1 MKQDINKWRETQ
13 RRGMLK
19 YQKNQRK
26 KNLELQK
33 KGLLFPKVAYNE
45 MKRLGILPIK
55 IRKVP
60 IDKNISWYKKTL
72 WRWFSRYIRLRDSD
86 EDGIC
91 TCITCGRKHKWD
103 SGQIDAGHYIPKNT
117 GNAIYFDEKDV
128 NAQCKYC
135 NKYLHGN
142 LAKYRPAIDK
152 KYGPGTADA
161 LEIISRETV
170 SFTEKELIKKIN
182 YYKIE
187 VKKLLQIKDL

>member
-1 MKQDINKWRETQ
+1 MKQDPKKWQETQ
-13 RRGMLK
+13 RRGVLK
-19 YQKNQRK
+19 YQASQRK
-26 KNLELQK
+26 KNLEKLK
-33 KGLLFPKVAYNE
+33 A
-45 MKRLGILPIK
+45 GILYPRTQIK
-55 IRKVP
+55 TRKVP
-60 IDKNISWYKKTL
+60 VDKNISWYKKTL

-117 GNAIYFDEKDV
+117 GNAIYFNEKDV

-135 NKYLHGN
+135 NKYLHAN

-170 SFTEKELIKKIN
+170 SFTEKELIEKID

-187 VKKLLQIKDL
+187 VKKLLLTKAI